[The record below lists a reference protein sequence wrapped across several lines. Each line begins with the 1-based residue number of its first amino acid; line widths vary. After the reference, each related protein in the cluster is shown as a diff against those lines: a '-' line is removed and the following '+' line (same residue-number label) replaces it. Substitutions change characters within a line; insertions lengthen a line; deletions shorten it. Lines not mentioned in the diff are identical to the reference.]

1 MDIESKNGETII
13 GSFNARVAKYFKE
26 TNQLLITFNRKKQS
40 NSDMEKLNNIL
51 SDEVEFDMKNGEFV
65 ISDGYA
71 DHESGG
77 GVLYTVNAVESLS
90 ERDINGGFILDT
102 EILLFNVTNVE
113 KWSS

>member
-1 MDIESKNGETII
+1 MDIENKNGEII
-13 GSFNARVAKYFKE
+13 ISSFNGRVAKHFKE
-26 TNQLLITFNRKKQS
+26 TNQLLITFNRKKQTD
-40 NSDMEKLNNIL
+40 SDIEKLNNIL
-51 SDEVEFDMKNGEFV
+51 SDEVEFDMNNGEFV
-65 ISDGYA
+65 ISDSYA

-90 ERDINGGFILDT
+90 ERDINGGFMSDT